1 MRHQCCLLV
10 TSEGEI
16 FICSMGKVKQNLSC
30 DHFFHKFERVLF
42 GLQKKQLNKTIYGS
56 DTGSDYLEMSGLT

>member
-1 MRHQCCLLV
+1 
-10 TSEGEI
+10 
-16 FICSMGKVKQNLSC
+16 MGKVKQNLSC